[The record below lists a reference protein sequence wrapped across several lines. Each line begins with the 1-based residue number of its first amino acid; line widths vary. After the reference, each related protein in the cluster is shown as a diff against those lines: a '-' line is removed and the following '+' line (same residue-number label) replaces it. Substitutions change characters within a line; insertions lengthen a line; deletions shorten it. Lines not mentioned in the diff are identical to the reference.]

1 MSSQINSRP
10 KTKSSGQPPQGPHG
24 EKKTEEMTPQNNT
37 PRLTSLTD
45 RRKPSWTWLA
55 AAAGSIVLSAIMT
68 LLVFET
74 FSLIAFVLIAA
85 VLYIASMYV
94 ASRTLENRLKAMDE
108 FWRHLIWSAFLIA
121 LVPLISVIWSVI
133 AEGLPTL
140 IANPGLLTTDMQG
153 VVGADDIA
161 TQTEGAPLQGGILH
175 GLVGTV
181 MITLI
186 ASIISIPV
194 GLFASIYLVEYANRN
209 AFSRAIRFF
218 VDVMTGIPSIVAGL
232 FAFAGLSLLIE
243 LTLGSSP
250 QALQSV
256 KTGFAAALAL
266 SVLMIPVVVRSTEE
280 MLSVVADELR
290 EASYALGVR
299 KWRTI
304 MKVVLPTA
312 MSGIASGVTL
322 AIARVTGETA
332 PILVTAGYAATT
344 NWNPFSEW
352 MTALPVYIYRQ
363 LVNPTAPAAGD
374 PSMARAWA
382 GALVLIVIVMGLNL
396 AARFIAKSFAP
407 KTGK

>member
-1 MSSQINSRP
+1 MSSQISSRVKTTPSAPQQQDPSGRKKPAEMNP
-10 KTKSSGQPPQGPHG
+10 KQRNG
-24 EKKTEEMTPQNNT
+24 
-37 PRLTSLTD
+37 RLDSLTAN
-45 RRKPSWTWLA
+45 RKPTWTWMA
-55 AAAGSIVLSAIMT
+55 VAAGSAVLSLILT
-68 LLVFET
+68 LLVFAS
-74 FSLIAFVLIAA
+74 FSVFGFA
-85 VLYIASMYV
+85 VLTGIFYVIGMYV
-94 ASRTLENRLKAMDE
+94 VTRVLEDRLKATDE
-108 FWRHLIWSAFLIA
+108 LWRNMVWSTFLIA
-121 LVPLISVIWSVI
+121 LVPLISVIWSVVVQ
-133 AEGLPTL
+133 GLPAL
-140 IANPGLLTTDMQG
+140 IAHPGLLVTDMQG
-153 VVGADDIA
+153 VVGATDIA
-161 TQTEGAPLQGGILH
+161 TQTEGEPLQGGILH
-175 GLVGTV
+175 GLVGTL

-186 ASIISIPV
+186 ASVISIPV

-232 FAFAGLSLLIE
+232 FAFAGLTLLIE
-243 LTLGSSP
+243 LTSSGSP

-256 KTGFAAALAL
+256 KTGFAAAIAL

-280 MLSVVADELR
+280 MLGVVANELR

-304 MKVVLPTA
+304 LKVVLPTA

-352 MTALPVYIYRQ
+352 MTALPVFIYRQ
-363 LVNPTAPAAGD
+363 LTNPTAPAAGD
-374 PSMARAWA
+374 PSTARAWA

-396 AARFIAKSFAP
+396 AARAIAKNFAP

>member
-1 MSSQINSRP
+1 MSSQLYVRP
-10 KTKSSGQPPQGPHG
+10 KAKPSVPAQQDPNGR
-24 EKKTEEMTPQNNT
+24 KKPDEMTT
-37 PRLTSLTD
+37 RHTKTRLDSLTA

-55 AAAGSIVLSAIMT
+55 VAAGALVFA
-68 LLVFET
+68 LLVTLVLFDS
-74 FSLIAFVLIAA
+74 FSLVGCAVIAGMAYVVTMYAVSRVL
-85 VLYIASMYV
+85 
-94 ASRTLENRLKAMDE
+94 EDRLKAIDE
-108 FWRHLIWSAFLIA
+108 FWRHLIWCAFLVA
-121 LVPLISVIWSVI
+121 LVPLVSVVWSVVSQ
-133 AEGLPTL
+133 GLPTL
-140 IANPGLLTTDMQG
+140 ISHPGLLTSDMQG
-153 VVGADDIA
+153 VVGAADIA
-161 TQTEGAPLQGGILH
+161 TQEDGEPLQGGILH
-175 GLVGTV
+175 GLVGTLVITV
-181 MITLI
+181 M
-186 ASIISIPV
+186 ASVISIPV

-232 FAFAGLSLLIE
+232 FAFAGLTLLIE
-243 LTLGSSP
+243 LTMGSSP
-250 QALQSV
+250 QALQGV
-256 KTGFAAALAL
+256 KTGVAAAIAL

-280 MLSVVADELR
+280 MLQVVAKELR

-352 MTALPVYIYRQ
+352 MTALPVFIYRQ
-363 LVNPTAPAAGD
+363 LTNPTAPAAGD
-374 PSMARAWA
+374 PSTARAWA

-396 AARFIAKSFAP
+396 GARAIAKHFAP